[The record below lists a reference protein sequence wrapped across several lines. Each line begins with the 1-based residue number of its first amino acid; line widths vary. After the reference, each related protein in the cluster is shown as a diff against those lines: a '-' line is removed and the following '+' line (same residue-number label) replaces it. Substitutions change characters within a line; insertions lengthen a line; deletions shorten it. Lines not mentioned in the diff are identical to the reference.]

1 MGPEMSQQPTAL
13 QLKLANQILSHARSS
28 GWQDGHHL
36 TEDSLQPM
44 LGASRTPI
52 RAAMAYLASAGVL
65 ERRPNRGFFL
75 KDLSVQKEAPEGEAQ
90 SGEDES
96 TAYLAIAMDRLNH
109 RLPDVVSENEL
120 IRRYDLSRARLRHI
134 LARMA
139 SEGWVERRQGRGWEF
154 QPLID
159 TLDAYRENYRFRQM
173 MEPTA
178 IRSPEFA
185 PDMVRLRSLRDQQT
199 FVFEEGYERL
209 GQIELFEINSSF
221 HEGIAAMSGN
231 RFFVQTL
238 ARLNQLRRLMEYGRP
253 LDRERARRVCLE
265 HLGIIELLMAG
276 DKTGAADR
284 MQLHL
289 TDAALEKAPMMSGLQ
304 AS

>member
-1 MGPEMSQQPTAL
+1 MTQQPTAL

-28 GWQDGHHL
+28 GWQNGHHL
-36 TEDSLQPM
+36 TEDSLQPV

-52 RAAMAYLASAGVL
+52 RAAMAHLASAGVL
-65 ERRPNRGFFL
+65 ERRPNKGFFL
-75 KDLSVQKEAPEGEAQ
+75 KDLAAQKEATRGELD

-96 TAYLAIAMDRLNH
+96 GTYLAIAMDRLNH
-109 RLPDVVSENEL
+109 KLPDVVSENEL

-139 SEGWVERRQGRGWEF
+139 AEGWIERRQGRGWEF

-178 IRSPEFA
+178 MRSPEFV
-185 PDMVRLRSLRDQQT
+185 PDMVRLRALRGRQT
-199 FVFEEGYERL
+199 FVFEEGYQRL
-209 GQIELFEINSSF
+209 GQIELFEINSAF
-221 HEGIAAMSGN
+221 HEGIAAMSCN

-253 LDRERARRVCLE
+253 LDRERVRRVCLE

-276 DKTGAADR
+276 DKAGAADR
-284 MQLHL
+284 MERHL
-289 TDAALEKAPMMSGLQ
+289 TDAAFEKAPLMSGLKP
-304 AS
+304 S

>member
-1 MGPEMSQQPTAL
+1 MTQHPTAL

-28 GWQDGHHL
+28 GWQTGHHL
-36 TEDSLQPM
+36 TEESLQPV

-52 RAAMAYLASAGVL
+52 RAAMAHLASAGVL
-65 ERRPNRGFFL
+65 ERRPNKGFFL
-75 KDLSVQKEAPEGEAQ
+75 KDVSPLKGASEGEAEA
-90 SGEDES
+90 GEDDS
-96 TAYLAIAMDRLNH
+96 APYLAIAMDRLKH

-134 LARMA
+134 LARIA
-139 SEGWVERRQGRGWEF
+139 AEGWVERRQGRGWEF

-159 TLDAYRENYRFRQM
+159 TLEAYRENYRFRQM

-178 IRSPEFA
+178 MRSPEFV
-185 PDMVRLRSLRDQQT
+185 PDMVRLQSLRDRQT
-199 FVFEEGYERL
+199 FVLEEGYQRL

-221 HEGIAAMSGN
+221 HEGIATMSHN

-238 ARLNQLRRLMEYGRP
+238 ARLNHLRRLMEYGRP
-253 LDRERARRVCLE
+253 LDRERVRRVCLE

-276 DKTGAADR
+276 DRAGAADR
-284 MQLHL
+284 MQVHL